1 MTDYDALREG
11 LQQAI
16 PFNNHVGLEVTEIAE
31 GTGTVCL
38 PDDDK
43 LNNHVGSQHAAGLFA
58 AGEAAS
64 GAAFISVFADHM
76 GGVVALAKSAEIEYQ
91 KLAKGPI
98 RATGRL
104 ELDAGDIIDGIDGE
118 EGKAEFP
125 VQVEMKDQNDNVVAA
140 MTVHWHV
147 RRSDKE

>member
-16 PFNNHVGLEVTEIAE
+16 PFNKHLGLEVVEITE
-31 GTGTVCL
+31 GRGVVSL
-38 PDDDK
+38 PDEDK
-43 LNNHVGSQHAAGLFA
+43 LHNHVGSQHAGGLFA

-64 GAAFISVFADHM
+64 GAAFISVFAEHM

-91 KLAKGPI
+91 KLAKGEI
-98 RATGRL
+98 TATGKL
-104 ELDAGDIIDGIDGE
+104 DMDAKELIDMIDGE

-125 VQVEMKDQNDNVVAA
+125 VEVEMKDGNGQVVAS
-140 MTVHWHV
+140 MTVQWHV
-147 RRSDKE
+147 RRSE

>member
-16 PFNNHVGLEVTEIAE
+16 PFNNHVGLEVLEIAE
-31 GTGTVCL
+31 GTGTVQL
-38 PDDDK
+38 PDEDK
-43 LNNHVGSQHAAGLFA
+43 LHNHVGSQHAAGLFA

-64 GAAFISVFADHM
+64 GAAFISVFAEHM

-104 ELDAGDIIDGIDGE
+104 ELEAREIIDGIDGD

-147 RRSDKE
+147 RRSVKE

>member
-11 LQQAI
+11 LQGAI
-16 PFNNHVGLEVTEIAE
+16 PFNKHLGLKVEEITE
-31 GTGTVCL
+31 GTGVVCL
-38 PDDDK
+38 PDHK
-43 LNNHVGSQHAAGLFA
+43 RLQNHVGSQHAGGLFA

-64 GAAFISVFADHM
+64 GAAFISVFAEHM
-76 GGVVALAKSAEIEYQ
+76 GDVVALAKSAEIDYQ

-104 ELDAGDIIDGIDGE
+104 ERDAAELIDAMDGE

-125 VQVEMKDQNDNVVAA
+125 VEVEMKDDDGQVVAT
-140 MTVHWHV
+140 MTVHWHI
-147 RRSDKE
+147 RRQVSE